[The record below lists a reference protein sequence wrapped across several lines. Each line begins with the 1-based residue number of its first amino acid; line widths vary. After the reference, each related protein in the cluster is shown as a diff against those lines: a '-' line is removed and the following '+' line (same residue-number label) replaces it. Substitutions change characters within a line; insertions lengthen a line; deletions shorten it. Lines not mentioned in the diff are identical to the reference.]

1 MEDDVRQI
9 FGKLPINQKFQHF
22 YKIFTNIYKK
32 KLSILPILV
41 IFGLILFLLILSG
54 PYGLIEECTILRGP
68 DGASKGN
75 LQIYNL

>member
-1 MEDDVRQI
+1 MS
-9 FGKLPINQKFQHF
+9 GKYSVSWQLT
-22 YKIFTNIYKK
+22 KIFNMYTKYSQIYNKTVYITII
-32 KLSILPILV
+32 SYYW
-41 IFGLILFLLILSG
+41 LILFLLILSG

>member
-9 FGKLPINQKFQHF
+9 FGKLPINQNFQHI

-32 KLSILPILV
+32 PFILPIFD
-41 IFGLILFLLILSG
+41 IFWLILILSG

-68 DGASKGN
+68 DGASKGTF
-75 LQIYNL
+75 QIYNL